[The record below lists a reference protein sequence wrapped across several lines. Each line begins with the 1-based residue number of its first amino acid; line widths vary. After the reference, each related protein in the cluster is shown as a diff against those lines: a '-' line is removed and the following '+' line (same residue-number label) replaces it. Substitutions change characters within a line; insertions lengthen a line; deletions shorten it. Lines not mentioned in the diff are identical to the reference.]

1 MNEMYVSKYV
11 CINIKAPCILL
22 MWKKPYKSS
31 SDPII
36 KFQPNLA
43 YSILGEY
50 FSTFFKWRTK
60 PFSKGEIT
68 TKYQN
73 TLTKLKQK
81 SSSPGPQDQFYLILA
96 QHIFKWRKFSVSSNQ
111 GHVLIH
117 REMIPK
123 TNIHP
128 RNFKK
133 SSSPDT
139 LVLFHKIWHKVY
151 LCEGYSSILLSNKRP
166 LNSQKVC
173 IYIFLS

>member
-1 MNEMYVSKYV
+1 
-11 CINIKAPCILL
+11 
-22 MWKKPYKSS
+22 MWKK
-31 SDPII
+31 II

-43 YSILGEY
+43 YSNLGEY
-50 FSTFFKWRTK
+50 NSTLFKWRAK

-73 TLTKLKQK
+73 TLTKFKQK
-81 SSSPGPQDQFYLILA
+81 SSSPGSQDQFYLILA
-96 QHIFKWRKFSVSSNQ
+96 QNIFKWRKFAVSSNE

-123 TNIHP
+123 KTNIHP
-128 RNFKK
+128 RNLKK
-133 SSSPDT
+133 YSSPET
-139 LVLFHKIWHKVY
+139 LGLFHQIWHSVY
-151 LCEGYSSILLSNKRP
+151 SCEGYSSILLINKRP

>member
-50 FSTFFKWRTK
+50 YSTFFKWRTK

-96 QHIFKWRKFSVSSNQ
+96 QHIFKWRKFSFSSNQ

-123 TNIHP
+123 
-128 RNFKK
+128 K
-133 SSSPDT
+133 
-139 LVLFHKIWHKVY
+139 
-151 LCEGYSSILLSNKRP
+151 
-166 LNSQKVC
+166 Q
-173 IYIFLS
+173 IYIHEISRNLLLQIHWSYFTKFGTRCTCVKDTQVFYYQIKDH